1 MSTPRKRVGGPANV
15 TADIAQ
21 RAWKGTV
28 ASAVLVPTMQLILL
42 EFANTLQPIAGNALA
57 VDPISVLSTAIV
69 VLSVL
74 PVVSTLVS
82 MAFAYVVGGWLGV
95 VLYYLMSIGAS
106 MMLGAELT
114 GAIIFITGVGL
125 FLLVAAFKMRGSQQ
139 RRRPHPPV

>member
-1 MSTPRKRVGGPANV
+1 MSAPRKPASGPADS

-28 ASAVLVPTMQLILL
+28 ASAVLVPTIQLILL
-42 EFANTLQPIAGNALA
+42 EFANALQPIAGNALA
-57 VDPISVLSTAIV
+57 VDPISILSTAVV

-114 GAIIFITGVGL
+114 GAIIFITGVVL

-139 RRRPHPPV
+139 RRRPRPPV

>member
-1 MSTPRKRVGGPANV
+1 
-15 TADIAQ
+15 
-21 RAWKGTV
+21 
-28 ASAVLVPTMQLILL
+28 MQLILL

-57 VDPISVLSTAIV
+57 VDPISVLSTAVV